1 MKVGLGV
8 GIKLVR
14 STKIYSGAVP
24 GHGEQA
30 HINPSGFFSEKPKE
44 TTYCSHLF
52 KNGRNL
58 DNSPPPRL
66 FFLSAF
72 IRRSS
77 LHLSFLTSG
86 LNDSSIFI

>member
-30 HINPSGFFSEKPKE
+30 HIYPTGYFSEKPKA
-44 TTYCSHLF
+44 TTNCSHLF
-52 KNGRNL
+52 
-58 DNSPPPRL
+58 
-66 FFLSAF
+66 
-72 IRRSS
+72 
-77 LHLSFLTSG
+77 
-86 LNDSSIFI
+86 